1 MMVPTIV
8 VWVAGALTPANI
20 AAIVAFLLMFIAPPF
35 IIWIK
40 QIHSC
45 RGTEF
50 GTAEG
55 AAAQVLALALA
66 FPDWEAAISG
76 MVTTTDLMQSTEMRD
91 YRIRKGIITQARM
104 HSRNAASQKQRER
117 RSTID
122 VILPHALG
130 AAALRR
136 TPSSTRRPPRRSTTT
151 ELLWY

>member
-20 AAIVAFLLMFIAPPF
+20 AAIVAFLLMFITPPF

-50 GTAEG
+50 GTPEG
-55 AAAQVLALALA
+55 AAAQVLALALSS
-66 FPDWEAAISG
+66 PDSETAISN
-76 MVTTTDLMQSTEMRD
+76 MVTTTDLMQSTEMRGW
-91 YRIRKGIITQARM
+91 RIRKGIITQARI
-104 HSRNAASQKQRER
+104 HSRNAASGKQRER
-117 RSTID
+117 RSTLD
-122 VILPHALG
+122 VILPHAVG

-136 TPSSTRRPPRRSTTT
+136 TTSSTRRPSRPSTAT
-151 ELLWY
+151 ELLCY

>member
-50 GTAEG
+50 GTPEG
-55 AAAQVLALALA
+55 AAAQVLALALSS
-66 FPDWEAAISG
+66 PDSKTAISN

-91 YRIRKGIITQARM
+91 YRIRKGIITQARI
-104 HSRNAASQKQRER
+104 HSRNAASGKQRER
-117 RSTID
+117 RATLD
-122 VILPHALG
+122 VILPHAVG
-130 AAALRR
+130 APALRR
-136 TPSSTRRPPRRSTTT
+136 TASSTRRPPRPSKTT